1 MHATVGAE
9 DAKNQAADAVRE
21 ASPWL
26 ERYGRVGFAAK
37 GVVYV
42 IIATLAALAV
52 FGMGGGAT
60 DTQGALEQ
68 LLQAPFGKLVLA
80 LVAVGLV
87 GYAVWRLIQAGFDTE
102 QKGTDLS
109 GLWARGTYVIIGL
122 VYLSL
127 AFSAAELLVDL
138 PGQASGGDRDSA
150 KDWTAWLLTQPFGQW
165 LAGGV
170 GAVVVFSA
178 LFHFYRALTADF
190 REKLKLGQ
198 MSDAQV
204 EWATRLGRLGFAAR
218 GVAFAIIGGS
228 LVLAAIRANPQEARG
243 LDGALA
249 TLASQPFGPWLL
261 GTVAAGLL
269 AYGLYMFV
277 EACYRRMV
285 IR

>member
-1 MHATVGAE
+1 MHATVGSE

-26 ERYGRVGFAAK
+26 ERYGRVGFVAK

-60 DTQGALEQ
+60 DIQGALEQ

-87 GYAVWRLIQAGFDTE
+87 GYAVWRLVQAGFDTE

-109 GLWARGTYVIIGL
+109 GLWARGAYVIIGL

-138 PGQASGGDRDSA
+138 PGQASDGDRDSA
-150 KDWTAWLLTQPFGQW
+150 KDWTAWLLAQPFGQW
-165 LAGGV
+165 LAGGA
-170 GAVVVFSA
+170 GAVVIFSA
-178 LFHFYRALTADF
+178 LFHFYRAVTADF

-198 MSDAQV
+198 MGDTQAK
-204 EWATRLGRLGFAAR
+204 WATRLGRLGFAAR
-218 GVAFAIIGGS
+218 GVAFAIIGGF
-228 LVLAAIRANPQEARG
+228 LVLAAIRSNPQEARG

-249 TLASQPFGPWLL
+249 TIASQPFGPWLL
-261 GTVAAGLL
+261 GAAAVGLL

-277 EACYRRMV
+277 EARYRRMV